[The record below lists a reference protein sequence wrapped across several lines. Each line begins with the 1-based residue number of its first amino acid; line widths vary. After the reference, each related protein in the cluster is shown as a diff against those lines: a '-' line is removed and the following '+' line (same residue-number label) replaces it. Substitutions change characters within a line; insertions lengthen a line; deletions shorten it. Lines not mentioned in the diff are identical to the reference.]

1 MKAGWFDPAAGHNND
16 GPARTVL
23 TPSERCALVERN
35 TAELLTHDELVK
47 LFDSGQELRHYIGFE
62 ISGKVHIGT
71 GIVAMAKVA
80 DFVRAGFSCTIFL
93 ADWHTWINDKLGGN
107 LEVIREVARGY
118 FTEAVKAGLMCV
130 GADAEKVNFVLA
142 SDLYGQRPDF
152 WATVVE
158 VGKHTSLARMQRSIT
173 IMGRGEGDS
182 VDFAK
187 LLYPAMQAA
196 DVFTLGV
203 HLAHAGMDQRK
214 AHVIARDVA
223 NKIKVNALT
232 DKSGATIKPL
242 AVHHPLIL
250 GLGKPPQW
258 PVPEGSERDV
268 LSAMKMSKSK
278 PDSAV
283 FIHDS
288 PDEISRKISKAFCTP
303 SETHFNPVL
312 DWVQKLVFALSDGEF
327 LVARSQANGGDIA
340 FDSFDSLETTFAEGK
355 LHPMDLKAALS
366 NWLITLL
373 EPARNH
379 FAKPEIAAMLT
390 QVDEVLVAD

>member
-1 MKAGWFDPAAGHNND
+1 M
-16 GPARTVL
+16 L
-23 TPSERCALVERN
+23 TTSERCALVERN

-47 LFDSGQELRHYIGFE
+47 LLDTGEELRHYIGFE
-62 ISGKVHIGT
+62 ISGKVHLGS

-80 DFVRAGFSCTIFL
+80 DFARAGFNCTIFL
-93 ADWHTWINDKLGGN
+93 ADWHTWINDKLGGD
-107 LEVIREVARGY
+107 LDVIRKIAGGY
-118 FTEAVKAGLMCV
+118 FTEAMRAGLMCL
-130 GADAEKVNFVLA
+130 GADMERIKFVLA
-142 SDLYGQRPDF
+142 SDLYTQRPDF

-223 NKIKVNALT
+223 GKIKINALT
-232 DKSGATIKPL
+232 DSSGATIKPM

-258 PVPEGSERDV
+258 PIPEESERDV

-278 PDSAV
+278 PDSAIFV
-283 FIHDS
+283 HDS
-288 PDEISRKISKAFCTP
+288 ADEISRKISKAFCP
-303 SETHFNPVL
+303 PGEVRFNPIL
-312 DWVQKLVFALSDGEF
+312 DWVEKLVFALGDGEF
-327 LVARSQANGGDIA
+327 VVERSPANGGDVT
-340 FDSFDSLETTFAEGK
+340 FGSFETLQTTFAEGK
-355 LHPMDLKAALS
+355 LHPMDLKSALAG
-366 NWLITLL
+366 WLTTLL
-373 EPARNH
+373 EPARSH
-379 FAKPEIAAMLT
+379 FAKPEIAATLAE
-390 QVDEVLVAD
+390 VDRALAGGVVPFVVEL

>member
-1 MKAGWFDPAAGHNND
+1 MPTTA
-16 GPARTVL
+16 
-23 TPSERCALVERN
+23 ERCALVERN
-35 TAELLTHDELVK
+35 TAELLTHDELVR
-47 LFDSGQELRHYIGFE
+47 LLDSGEALRHYIGFE
-62 ISGKVHIGT
+62 ISGKVHLGS

-80 DFVRAGFSCTIFL
+80 DFARAGFECTIFL
-93 ADWHTWINDKLGGN
+93 ADWHTWINEKLGGD
-107 LEVIREVARGY
+107 LDVIRAVARGY
-118 FTEAVKAGLMCV
+118 FTEAMRAGLMCLN
-130 GADAEKVNFVLA
+130 ADLEKVRFVLA
-142 SDLYGQRPDF
+142 SDLYSQRPDF

-196 DVFTLGV
+196 DVFTLGA

-232 DKSGATIKPL
+232 DKSGNTIKPL

-258 PVPEGSERDV
+258 PVPEGTERDV

-283 FIHDS
+283 FIHDQ
-288 PDEISRKISKAFCTP
+288 PDEISRKISKAFCP
-303 SETHFNPVL
+303 PGEIHFNPVL
-312 DWVQKLVFALSDGEF
+312 DWVQKLVFALNDGEF
-327 LVARSQANGGDIA
+327 RVDRSVANGGDIA
-340 FDSFDSLETTFAEGK
+340 FESFDSLAATFAEGK

-366 NWLITLL
+366 NWLIALL
-373 EPARNH
+373 EPARKR
-379 FAKPEIAAMLT
+379 FAEPEIAVMLS
-390 QVDEVLVAD
+390 QVDQVLASS